1 MTKNSE
7 RLLNEATKSA
17 LEKALRASGQTS
29 YSVCII
35 SDKVVIK
42 SKNDSTKTHSKK

>member
-7 RLLNEATKSA
+7 HLLNEATKSA
-17 LEKALRASGQTS
+17 LEKALRASGHTS
-29 YSVCII
+29 YSVRII

-42 SKNDSTKTHSKK
+42 AKTGSSKTHSKK